1 MEPLEFAPFAGV
13 VALAC
18 ALALRP
24 PTAVQRLT
32 GGLNYFFVPA
42 VDKEEESSRASR
54 KASNRE
60 LKERAAARE
69 VATSSIARIQLVP
82 QVLAARPLFESLDLI
97 AFFASLLACESL
109 ASVAGAL
116 VFNTHSALTPTMSV
130 VGLLLACKCLL
141 DAHRDRTITPPVER
155 QLALLVAFVGWALAV
170 FVVFLAPATA
180 VDFSLVGLANDAN
193 DILRNLTGA
202 EVRVSVLHVG
212 LAFAFISAAVS
223 GLLFAGSSRIV
234 KAYLMATAC
243 PQWCKEYAS
252 SAKLSPLRKF
262 LLQTTFASPM
272 VILIASSPGMCFAAD
287 ANSVEIQAVSLVA
300 CGALFFA
307 AVRPLTQAHLDGGL
321 IAWYEIKEGD
331 AENENLTEAQ
341 RSAIERKLNVTSHI
355 VVKVALQFA
364 APALAFASCGV
375 GAWAYSLRASV
386 DASARIN
393 MQAMLTT
400 GWFLALWTT
409 AFGALAFV
417 LNGKL

>member
-1 MEPLEFAPFAGV
+1 MDTLDFAPFAGV
-13 VALAC
+13 VAFAC
-18 ALALRP
+18 AFALRP

-42 VDKEEESSRASR
+42 VDKDEESRASR
-54 KASNRE
+54 KANNRE

-69 VATSSIARIQLVP
+69 VATSSIAQIQLVP

-97 AFFASLLACESL
+97 AFFASLIAFEAT
-109 ASVAGAL
+109 ASVAGAII
-116 VFNTHSALTPTMSV
+116 FNTYSALTPTMSV
-130 VGLLLACKCLL
+130 AGLLLACKALL
-141 DAHRDRTITPPVER
+141 DAHCDRTITPPVER
-155 QLALLVAFVGWALAV
+155 QLALLVAFVGWALTV

-180 VDFSLVGLANDAN
+180 VDFSLVGLANDVN
-193 DILRNLTGA
+193 DILRNLLGA
-202 EVRVSVLHVG
+202 EVRVTVLHVG
-212 LAFAFISAAVS
+212 LTFAFISSAVS
-223 GLLFAGSSRIV
+223 GLLFAGSSRLV

-262 LLQTTFASPM
+262 LLHTTFASPM
-272 VILIASSPGMCFAAD
+272 AVLVASSPGMCFSAA
-287 ANSVEIQAVSLVA
+287 ANPIELQAVLLVV

-307 AVRPLTQAHLDGGL
+307 AAHPLTQAHLDSGL

-386 DASARIN
+386 EASARIK
-393 MQAMLTT
+393 MQAMLIT

-417 LNGKL
+417 LNRKL